1 MRTLITGA
9 TGFIGGALC
18 REMLLAGHEVTAV
31 VRPGSPKRA
40 KLPAGIAV
48 VELDLHGL
56 AELQG
61 GYDVFYHLA
70 WNGSSGDARDDFNIQ
85 QTNIGYTV
93 DAVRAAKRCGCRRFV
108 GAGSQAEYG
117 VVKGICTEET
127 APDPFTFYGAAKL
140 AAYHMGKILAGG
152 LGLSFVWPRIY
163 SVYGVGEN
171 YTVISYVMDALL
183 KGEEPALT
191 TCENYWDFLY
201 ISDCTAAL
209 RLLGEH
215 EDAGGIYNVSF
226 GSPRRLREFIEIV
239 RNVVE
244 LPGKLHFGARPSNP
258 LRTFWLEPNTSRL
271 RDIGFEPGIA
281 FVAGIKMKLEE
292 LLGGL

>member
-18 REMLLAGHEVTAV
+18 REMLLAGHEVTAL

-40 KLPAGIAV
+40 KLPAGVAV

-93 DAVRAAKRCGCRRFV
+93 EAVKAARRCGCFRFV

-140 AAYHMGKILAGG
+140 AAYHMGKILARG

-171 YTVISYVMDALL
+171 YTVLSYVMDALL
-183 KGEEPALT
+183 KGDEPGLT
-191 TCENYWDFLY
+191 ACENMWDFLY
-201 ISDCTAAL
+201 ITDCAAAL

-215 EDAGGIYNVSF
+215 KFAEGVYNVSH
-226 GSPRRLREFIEIV
+226 GAPGRLREFIESVRKIV
-239 RNVVE
+239 DRKGR
-244 LPGKLHFGARPSNP
+244 LRFGAKPSDP
-258 LRTFWLEPNTSRL
+258 LRTFWLEPDISRIRAL
-271 RDIGFEPGIA
+271 GMTASIGFESGINLMLKA
-281 FVAGIKMKLEE
+281 KAG
-292 LLGGL
+292 